1 MSANKISP
9 LITQN
14 RLLSQAR
21 SRARAQSVATGSAL
35 LNGSNNNKDSVINS
49 VNNKA
54 NTQNAKVSEVD
65 KKSKENYT
73 TMKDAAESVKKHAK
87 NLLLW
92 PEKKWDEMTEDE
104 IAEYKVDARKEVASL
119 IDDYNTMIK
128 SMSAEDGSK
137 VNEIY
142 LKQMKGYFQ
151 NAKKDLESLGITQKE
166 DGTLSLDQEL
176 LKAADAETLK
186 KVLGS
191 EGTFVDD
198 IGKRAENVISNAETN
213 LAVINKS
220 IYAGNYTYNQYGSDI
235 FDALLG
241 GKYNSKG

>member
-9 LITQN
+9 LIMQN

-35 LNGSNNNKDSVINS
+35 MNGSNNNKDNVINS
-49 VNNKA
+49 INNKA
-54 NTQNAKVSEVD
+54 GTQNAKVSEAD

-73 TMKDAAESVKKHAK
+73 NMKDAAESVKKHAK

-92 PEKKWDEMTEDE
+92 PEKNWDEMTEDE
-104 IAEYKVDARKEVASL
+104 IAEYKVDVRKEVASL

-128 SMSAEDGSK
+128 SMGEEDSK

-151 NAKKDLESLGITQKE
+151 NAKKDLETLGITQKE

>member
-1 MSANKISP
+1 MSTNKINP

-21 SRARAQSVATGSAL
+21 SRARAQSAATGQAL
-35 LNGSNNNKDSVINS
+35 LGGSNNNKDSVINS
-49 VNNKA
+49 INNKA
-54 NTQNAKVSEVD
+54 GKQNANVSEAD
-65 KKSKENYT
+65 RKSKENYT
-73 TMKDAAESVKKHAK
+73 TMKDAAENVKKHVK

-104 IAEYKVDARKEVASL
+104 IAEYRVDARKEITGL
-119 IDDYNTMIK
+119 IDEYNKMIK
-128 SMSAEDGSK
+128 SMSAEESK

-142 LKQMKGYFQ
+142 LRQMKGYFQ

-166 DGTLSLDQEL
+166 DGTLSLDQER
-176 LKAADAETLK
+176 LKEADAETLK

-220 IYAGNYTYNQYGSDI
+220 IYAGNYTYNQYGSDV
-235 FDALLG
+235 FEALLG

>member
-1 MSANKISP
+1 MSTSKISS

-14 RLLSQAR
+14 RLLSQAK
-21 SRARAQSVATGSAL
+21 SRARAQSVATGTAL
-35 LNGSNNNKDSVINS
+35 LNGTNNKDSVINS
-49 VNNKA
+49 INNKA
-54 NTQNAKVSEVD
+54 SQQNNKVSEAD
-65 KKSKENYT
+65 QKAKENYT
-73 TMKDAAESVKKHAK
+73 TMKKAAESVKKHAK

-104 IAEYKVDARKEVASL
+104 IAEYKVDVRKEVASL
-119 IDDYNTMIK
+119 VEDYNTMVK
-128 SMSAEDGSK
+128 SMSEEQGK

-142 LKQMKGYFQ
+142 LNQMKGYFK
-151 NAKKDLESLGITQKE
+151 NAQKDLESLGITQKE

-191 EGTFVDD
+191 EGTFVSD
-198 IGKRAENVISNAETN
+198 IGNRAENVISNAETN

-235 FDALLG
+235 FEALLG

>member
-1 MSANKISP
+1 MSMSKISS

-35 LNGSNNNKDSVINS
+35 LNGSHNKDSVINS

-54 NTQNAKVSEVD
+54 GAQNAKVSEAD
-65 KKSKENYT
+65 RKSKENYT
-73 TMKDAAESVKKHAK
+73 AMKNAAESVKKHAK

-104 IAEYKVDARKEVASL
+104 IAEYKVDARKEITSL
-119 IDDYNTMIK
+119 IENYNTMIK
-128 SMSAEDGSK
+128 SMNEEQGK

-151 NAKKDLESLGITQKE
+151 NAKKDLESLGIIQKE